1 MPLPAFDDDE
11 VEGVLF
17 DPVGFLPFPLPF
29 EGDEGALPFPLSFEG
44 VEGDEGESLPLSL
57 LLLLSDEGP

>member
-11 VEGVLF
+11 VEGVFF
-17 DPVGFLPFPLPF
+17 DPEGFLPFPLPF

-44 VEGDEGESLPLSL
+44 YEGESLPLSS